1 MAKYSKEVIETAEG
15 LRLIDDTLFR
25 LVAEDIP
32 ACQEIIR
39 ELLDDKGLVVI
50 EATPQRRLGGLNR
63 NIIVDLLCK
72 TSEGNYINVEVQTGD
87 QHDDFRRTRLHAS
100 IVTSDKT
107 PKSTE
112 FAEVP
117 DVTVIYIAEYD
128 AAKQNLPVVVEHHYI
143 KAGDK
148 LVEVDD
154 GETIVYATTAVKD
167 KSRHTKLLQLFLK
180 DDAFDEG
187 DYGDDDRYRDI
198 EQDMRDYGA
207 ADDDY
212 EPIMSH
218 GSQGGGYEGSGSRE
232 IPYGGE
238 GLIDYLKSQVYLTK
252 MTKPERHIAK
262 WVLGNIDEDGYLR
275 RTTEQLVDDLAFQE
289 SRMKRWR
296 LL

>member
-32 ACQEIIR
+32 ACQEILR
-39 ELLDDKGLVVI
+39 ELLDDDGLEVI
-50 EATPQRRLGGLNR
+50 EAIPQRRLGGLNR

-167 KSRHTKLLQLFLK
+167 KSSHTKLLQLFLK
-180 DDAFDEG
+180 DDAFDDKNYPALSSRVQYFKGTEEG
-187 DYGDDDRYRDI
+187 REDMCRAVDELSVKREKDKTDRMIWNMVQKDYPVEDI
-198 EQDMRDYGA
+198 AEVAEVTVEYVVKIKNG
-207 ADDDY
+207 
-212 EPIMSH
+212 EV
-218 GSQGGGYEGSGSRE
+218 E
-232 IPYGGE
+232 I
-238 GLIDYLKSQVYLTK
+238 V
-252 MTKPERHIAK
+252 
-262 WVLGNIDEDGYLR
+262 
-275 RTTEQLVDDLAFQE
+275 
-289 SRMKRWR
+289 
-296 LL
+296 